1 VAFSCYLQLV
11 PPADVQRLSGAK
23 LTLKLKPNQRLAAD
37 SIKARARHFAAKQ
50 AKRFPGEPA
59 ER

>member
-1 VAFSCYLQLV
+1 MAFSCYLQLV

-50 AKRFPGEPA
+50 AKRFPG
-59 ER
+59 